1 MGGLPTGTVNGF
13 AVHPANAQVML
24 LAMRDGI
31 LRSDKGGSSWAAARG
46 APKNAAAVTFNP
58 ARPSEAHA
66 VTTDGQIFFS
76 RDGGQTWA
84 PVR

>member
-1 MGGLPTGTVNGF
+1 VGGLPTGTVNGF
-13 AVHPANAQVML
+13 AVQPTNAQVML
-24 LAMRDGI
+24 VAMRDGI
-31 LRSDKGGSSWAAARG
+31 FRSEKGGSSWTAARG

-58 ARPSEAHA
+58 GRPRDAYA
-66 VTTDGQIFFS
+66 ATMDGHIFVS

>member
-1 MGGLPTGTVNGF
+1 VGGLPTGTVNGF
-13 AVHPANAQVML
+13 AVHPVSAQVML
-24 LAMRDGI
+24 VAMRDGI
-31 LRSDKGGSSWAAARG
+31 LRSDNGGSAWAAARR

-58 ARPSEAHA
+58 GRASEAHA
-66 VTTDGQIFFS
+66 VTTDGQVFVS

>member
-46 APKNAAAVTFNP
+46 APKNASAVTFNP

-66 VTTDGQIFFS
+66 VTTGGQIFFS
-76 RDGGQTWA
+76 RNGGQTWA